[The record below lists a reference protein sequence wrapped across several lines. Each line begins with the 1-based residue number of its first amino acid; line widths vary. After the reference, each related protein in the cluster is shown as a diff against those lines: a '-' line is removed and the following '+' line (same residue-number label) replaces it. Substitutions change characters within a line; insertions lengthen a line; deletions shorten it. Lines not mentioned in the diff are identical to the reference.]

1 MADEERRASI
11 ILGRSFVTET
21 VLSDPVGAKIA
32 MLTDA
37 RGRGYDVWL
46 FFIGISSAELSRAR
60 VRERVVSRQGHDV
73 PTDKIQSRYG
83 RTLANLPGAIAA
95 ASIAVLLDND
105 LAHSPYRFVALF
117 ESGSLVRSSGLA
129 PDWAKA
135 VLP

>member
-1 MADEERRASI
+1 M
-11 ILGRSFVTET
+11 
-21 VLSDPVGAKIA
+21 LSDPVGAKIA

-105 LAHSPYRFVALF
+105 LADSPYRFVALF